1 MNSLQNLSQFYLGIT
16 FLHNPIQPSASANIA
31 VRLPLIAPQVRT
43 GCTVVPAKSATIPPR
58 HPHCLDWNFI
68 YLYDLTQTERVLSGL
83 WMTIQLAVVC
93 VIASVIIGIL
103 GAWLQGAHSKVVRSV
118 VQGYIQFFR
127 NTPPLVQLLF
137 FYFAL
142 GQFTPTYSPDG
153 WLEVPVISNVGWAI
167 ISLSFFAGAFNVEI
181 FRAGIEAVPES
192 TQEAAEALGMNRL
205 QIYLYVVFPLAYRV
219 SLPALNN
226 NLVNL
231 VKTTTQAL
239 AIAVPELLYE
249 MISIYNDYSTA
260 QNACMLFLFFAYI
273 LLVGILVMG
282 MNGWERKLRIP
293 GYGA

>member
-1 MNSLQNLSQFYLGIT
+1 MNSFQQYFYDLAQT
-16 FLHNPIQPSASANIA
+16 
-31 VRLPLIAPQVRT
+31 
-43 GCTVVPAKSATIPPR
+43 
-58 HPHCLDWNFI
+58 HPKWNFI
-68 YLYDLTQTERVLSGL
+68 YLYDPTQTARVAEGF
-83 WMTIQLAVVC
+83 WMTLELSIIC
-93 VIASVIIGIL
+93 VILSVIIGVV
-103 GAWLQGAHSKVVRSV
+103 GAWAQGAHSKTLRLVL
-118 VQGYIQFFR
+118 QGYIQFFR

-153 WLEVPVISNVGWAI
+153 WLEVPIISNVGWAI

-205 QIYLYVVFPLAYRV
+205 QIYLYIVLPLAFRV
-219 SLPALNN
+219 SMPALNN

-239 AIAVPELLYE
+239 AIAVPELLYQ

-260 QNACMLFLFFAYI
+260 QNACMVFLFFAYFF
-273 LLVGILVMG
+273 LVGVLVLG
-282 MNGWERKLRIP
+282 MSSWERKLKIP
-293 GYGA
+293 GFGR

>member
-1 MNSLQNLSQFYLGIT
+1 MLEAIQTFFRELSETY
-16 FLHNPIQPSASANIA
+16 P
-31 VRLPLIAPQVRT
+31 
-43 GCTVVPAKSATIPPR
+43 K
-58 HPHCLDWNFI
+58 WNFI
-68 YLYDLTQTERVLSGL
+68 FFYDPTQWDRVVTGL
-83 WMTIQLAVVC
+83 WVTIQLSVVC
-93 VIASVIIGIL
+93 VILSVVIGVV
-103 GAWLQGAHSKVVRSV
+103 GAWLQGSSLTLVRNF

-127 NTPPLVQLLF
+127 NTPPLIQLLF

-153 WLEVPVISNVGWAI
+153 WLEVPIISNVGWAI

-181 FRAGIEAVPES
+181 FRAGIEAVPKS

-205 QIYLYVVFPLAYRV
+205 QIYIYVVLPLAFRV

-239 AIAVPELLYE
+239 AIAVPELLYQ
-249 MISIYNDYSTA
+249 MVSIYNDYSTA
-260 QNACMLFLFFAYI
+260 QNAAMLVLFVVYI
-273 LLVGILVMG
+273 VLVGILVMG
-282 MNGWERKLRIP
+282 MNRWERAMRIP

>member
-1 MNSLQNLSQFYLGIT
+1 MNSFQQYFYDLAQT
-16 FLHNPIQPSASANIA
+16 
-31 VRLPLIAPQVRT
+31 
-43 GCTVVPAKSATIPPR
+43 
-58 HPHCLDWNFI
+58 HPKWNFI
-68 YLYDLTQTERVLSGL
+68 YLYDPSQTARVIEGL
-83 WMTIQLAVVC
+83 WMTLELSIIC
-93 VIASVIIGIL
+93 VIFSVVIGVV
-103 GAWLQGAHSKVVRSV
+103 GAWAQGAHSKTLRLVM
-118 VQGYIQFFR
+118 QGYIQFFR

-153 WLEVPVISNVGWAI
+153 WLEVPIISNVGWAI

-205 QIYLYVVFPLAYRV
+205 QIYLYIVLPLAFRV
-219 SLPALNN
+219 SMPALNN

-239 AIAVPELLYE
+239 AIAVPELLYQ

-260 QNACMLFLFFAYI
+260 QNACMVFLFFAYFF
-273 LLVGILVMG
+273 LVGVLVLG
-282 MNGWERKLRIP
+282 MSSWERKLKIP
-293 GYGA
+293 GFGR

>member
-1 MNSLQNLSQFYLGIT
+1 MNSFQQYFYDLAQT
-16 FLHNPIQPSASANIA
+16 
-31 VRLPLIAPQVRT
+31 
-43 GCTVVPAKSATIPPR
+43 
-58 HPHCLDWNFI
+58 HPKWNFI
-68 YLYDLTQTERVLSGL
+68 YLYDPTQTARVIDGF
-83 WMTIQLAVVC
+83 WMTLELSVIC
-93 VIASVIIGIL
+93 VLLSVIIGVV
-103 GAWLQGAHSKVVRSV
+103 GAWAQGAHSKTLRLV

-153 WLEVPVISNVGWAI
+153 WLEVPIISNVGWAI

-192 TQEAAEALGMNRL
+192 TVEAAEALGMNRL
-205 QIYLYVVFPLAYRV
+205 QIYLYIVLPLAFRV
-219 SLPALNN
+219 SMPALNN

-239 AIAVPELLYE
+239 AIAVPELLYQ

-260 QNACMLFLFFAYI
+260 QNACMVFLFFAYFF
-273 LLVGILVMG
+273 LVGILVLG
-282 MNGWERKLRIP
+282 MSSWERKLQIP
-293 GYGA
+293 GFGR